1 MTKAEIVEAIS
12 EDKMMPFIQPDQLVN
27 IVDFVIK
34 NYKPSL
40 PSNLDEA
47 AEKSTEEYVYNEGGP
62 FPGTTGVSF
71 KNGFKAGAEWMAGQG
86 VIIEGRIAEGH
97 REGYPALCLPTNMDN
112 RYSVFEPGDK
122 VVVQI
127 RKK

>member
-1 MTKAEIVEAIS
+1 MTNEEAIQILQRLNPLS
-12 EDKMMPFIQPDQLVN
+12 SASRP
-27 IVDFVIK
+27 
-34 NYKPSL
+34 L
-40 PSNLDEA
+40 PEEAILAIELAIEALSVKLPQRLDEA
-47 AEKSTEEYVYNEGGP
+47 AENCTYCEHAYARE
-62 FPGTTGVSF
+62 SF
-71 KNGFKAGAEWMAGQG
+71 REGAEWMAGQG

-112 RYSVFEPGDK
+112 RYSAFKPGDK